1 MIDQYL
7 LKSRCI
13 KPSSAPGIR
22 TRKKRVTNQ
31 EIRIY
36 IYSIDDPVIKKNIKY
51 ILKVVGTSA
60 YETTDIV
67 SYVGRYKARSG

>member
-31 EIRIY
+31 EIGIY
-36 IYSIDDPVIKKNIKY
+36 IYDIDDPVIKKNIKY
-51 ILKVVGTSA
+51 IMKVVETSTC
-60 YETTDIV
+60 ETTDTV
-67 SYVGRYKARSG
+67 SYAGRYKA